1 MTFFCFQ
8 SQEVTYA
15 ELTLPRKQGY
25 TILRRVSP
33 SSATTPTSSST
44 AAVVGPGP
52 LSTSSSSSAGPSVI
66 YARIEKPQQ
75 PLSLLVAPHGMTTG
89 LGSAPLGSGGGVSPS
104 SFMNTSCDSSTSSAT
119 TTRFGIHQKTRY
131 TVVGY
136 IQGPHSNP
144 RL

>member
-1 MTFFCFQ
+1 MKFNLQ

-33 SSATTPTSSST
+33 SSATSPPQPPPSSSS
-44 AAVVGPGP
+44 VVSAGP
-52 LSTSSSSSAGPSVI
+52 LSTSSTSSSAGPSVI

-75 PLSLLVAPHGMTTG
+75 PLSLLVAPHG

-119 TTRFGIHQKTRY
+119 TTRFG
-131 TVVGY
+131 TVGENS
-136 IQGPHSNP
+136 ISLNLTSLGAT
-144 RL
+144 

>member
-89 LGSAPLGSGGGVSPS
+89 LGSAPLESGGGVSPS

-119 TTRFGIHQKTRY
+119 TTRVGIHQKTRY
-131 TVVGY
+131 TVVSY
-136 IQGPHSNP
+136 IQGPHTNP
-144 RL
+144 R

>member
-1 MTFFCFQ
+1 M
-8 SQEVTYA
+8 TYA

-33 SSATTPTSSST
+33 SSATTPPSSSA
-44 AAVVGPGP
+44 AAVPGTVVGAGP
-52 LSTSSSSSAGPSVI
+52 LSTSSSSSSAGPSVI

-75 PLSLLVAPHGMTTG
+75 PLSLLVAPHGMAG

-119 TTRFGIHQKTRY
+119 TTRFGIVHQKPRY
-131 TVVGY
+131 TDLVTGSAQQSKINEILTV
-136 IQGPHSNP
+136 I
-144 RL
+144 